1 MSEFVNLMK
10 YAVADNKDKPKLLS
24 RFQNPNIVKLL
35 QSEDIENTTL
45 IQEEVYKTVLEG
57 AEPQLCMREALPVLK
72 VKSNALRYVMG
83 ESGTYAEEVAEG
95 AEIPI
100 DTQDYS
106 KTDFVIKK
114 IGRRPLITNE
124 LIEDGLFDVIALEL
138 KKAGA
143 ALENKLNMDALNTLI
158 NSAIA
163 SEALTSAGIVQV
175 SDIATAIGKVKK
187 NNFIPDTLILSPTA
201 ESTLLR
207 DSNLVYVNRAGDNS
221 ALRGGNIGATLLGLK
236 PYTTSVTGDGWGG
249 ETSGDTLALV
259 IDRTHAGAIAMRR
272 DLTIEQY
279 KDPIRDLAGM
289 SITMRYDVKSFF
301 SNAIVKIT
309 TT

>member
-1 MSEFVNLMK
+1 MR
-10 YAVADNKDKPKLLS
+10 YAMADNKDRPKLLS
-24 RFQNPNIVKLL
+24 KFQDPIIVKLL

-45 IQEEVYKTVLEG
+45 VQEEVYKTVLEG
-57 AEPQLCMREALPVLK
+57 AEPQLCMREALPILK
-72 VKSNALRYVMG
+72 VKSNALRYVIG
-83 ESGTYAEEVAEG
+83 EAGSYAEEVAEG

-106 KTDFVIKK
+106 KADFVIKK
-114 IGRRPLITNE
+114 VGRRPLITNE

-143 ALENKLNMDALNTLI
+143 AIENKLNKDALDAL
-158 NSAIA
+158 IA
-163 SEALTSAGIVQV
+163 SAQASDGLTTADTLTVADV
-175 SDIATAIGKVKK
+175 ANAIGKAKAK
-187 NNFIPDTLILSPTA
+187 NFIPDTLILSPVG

-207 DSNLVYVNRAGDNS
+207 DSNLVYVNRAGDNA
-221 ALRGGNIGATLLGLK
+221 ALRGGNIGASLLGLK
-236 PYTTSVTGDGWGG
+236 PYTTSVTATGWGG
-249 ETSGDTLALV
+249 TDSGNPIALV
-259 IDRTHAGAIAMRR
+259 IDRVHAGAIAMRR
-272 DLTIEQY
+272 DLSIEQY

-289 SITMRYDVKSFF
+289 SITMRYDVKTFF